1 MDSFYDLASKRQS
14 CRNYSDRPVEKD
26 KLMQCINAALIAP
39 SACNGQPWHY
49 TLVTNRETAAKLA
62 KTLQSGGMNRF
73 ADKTPAF
80 AVITEKSSN
89 ASATI
94 GGKLKH
100 QDYSSMD
107 IGISAAHFVL
117 QAEDLGLSTCIIG
130 WFNEKDLKS
139 LLSIKE
145 SDRIRLVI
153 AVGYKDE
160 SDKFRTKRR
169 KPQDEVLKVI
179 E

>member
-1 MDSFYDLASKRQS
+1 
-14 CRNYSDRPVEKD
+14 
-26 KLMQCINAALIAP
+26 
-39 SACNGQPWHY
+39 
-49 TLVTNRETAAKLA
+49 
-62 KTLQSGGMNRF
+62 
-73 ADKTPAF
+73 
-80 AVITEKSSN
+80 
-89 ASATI
+89 
-94 GGKLKH
+94 
-100 QDYSSMD
+100 MD
-107 IGISAAHFVL
+107 IGISTAHFVL

-169 KPQDEVLKVI
+169 KPEDEVLKVI

>member
-1 MDSFYDLASKRQS
+1 MNSFYELASKRQS
-14 CRNYSDRPVEKD
+14 CRNYTDKPVEKD
-26 KLMQCINAALIAP
+26 KLMKCINAAFLAP
-39 SACNGQPWHY
+39 SAYNGQLWHY
-49 TLVTNRETAAKLA
+49 TLVINRETASKLA
-62 KTLQSGGMNRF
+62 KTLQSGGMNKF
-73 ADKTPAF
+73 TDKTPAF
-80 AVITEKSSN
+80 AVITQKASN

-107 IGISAAHFVL
+107 IGISTAHFVL

-145 SDRIRLVI
+145 TDRIRLVI

-169 KPQDEVLKVI
+169 KPEDEVLKVI

>member
-1 MDSFYDLASKRQS
+1 MDSFYELASKRQS
-14 CRNYSDRPVEKD
+14 CRNYSDKPVEKD

-49 TLVTNRETAAKLA
+49 TLVTNRETASKLA
-62 KTLQSGGMNRF
+62 KALQSGGMNKF
-73 ADKTPAF
+73 ADKAPVF
-80 AVITEKSSN
+80 AVITETASN
-89 ASATI
+89 ASATL

-130 WFNEKDLKS
+130 WFSENDLKS
-139 LLSIKE
+139 LLSIKD
-145 SDRIRLVI
+145 SYRVRLVI

-160 SDKFRTKRR
+160 SDKFRTKKR

>member
-1 MDSFYDLASKRQS
+1 MNSFYELASKRQS
-14 CRNYSDRPVEKD
+14 CRSYTDKPVEKD
-26 KLMQCINAALIAP
+26 KLMKCINAAFLAP

-49 TLVTNRETAAKLA
+49 TLVINREAASKLA
-62 KTLQSGGMNRF
+62 KTLQSGGMNKF
-73 ADKTPAF
+73 TDKTPAF
-80 AVITEKSSN
+80 AVITQKASN

-107 IGISAAHFVL
+107 IGISTAHFVL

-169 KPQDEVLKVI
+169 KPEDEVLKVI